1 MLPLAFQWSEFFQQL
16 VFGLALG
23 SVYGSLALALVLIH
37 RTTRVV
43 NFAQGEMAMFTTF
56 ICWSLITNHGLSFWP
71 AFFVTCLAAFA
82 IGVGVERVVI
92 RPFEHSSP
100 LALILVT
107 IALFVI
113 FNGLAAW
120 IWSPEQ
126 RAFVGPFSAKPFDV
140 AGVAISRQDIGVLVV
155 TLLTVL
161 VLWSFF
167 RFTKLGL
174 AMRAA
179 AIGPEASRLLG
190 VRVEWMYALG
200 WGLAAVLGAVCGMMV
215 APVVFLSP
223 AMMQA
228 VLIYAFAAAVL
239 GGIDSP
245 VGAVVGGLLLGV
257 GTTLLSAYVGFISSD
272 LDLPIAFAVLITVLL
287 FRPAGLFGRVVVRRV

>member
-1 MLPLAFQWSEFFQQL
+1 MSGFLQQL

-23 SVYGSLALALVLIH
+23 GVYGSLALALVLIY

-56 ICWSLITNHGLSFWP
+56 IAWSLIENHGFSFWP
-71 AFFVTCLAAFA
+71 AFFVTIGIAFML
-82 IGVGVERVVI
+82 GVGVERVVI
-92 RPFEHSSP
+92 RRFEHTSH
-100 LALILVT
+100 LTVILVT

-113 FNGLAAW
+113 FNGAAGW

-126 RAFVGPFSAKPFDV
+126 RAFLGPFSARPFDV
-140 AGVAISRQDIGVLVV
+140 GGIAIARQDVGVIVV
-155 TLLTVL
+155 TLLTV
-161 VLWSFF
+161 VLLWAFF

-179 AIGPEASRLLG
+179 AVGPGASRLLG
-190 VRVEWMYALG
+190 VRVGWMFAMG
-200 WGLAAVLGAVCGMMV
+200 WGFAAMLGAVSGMMV
-215 APVVFLSP
+215 APIVFLSP
-223 AMMQA
+223 TMMQA

-239 GGIDSP
+239 GGIESP

-257 GTTLLSAYVGFISSD
+257 GTTMLGAYVDFITAE
-272 LDLPIAFAVLITVLL
+272 LELPVAFVVLVLVLL
-287 FRPAGLFGRVVVRRV
+287 FRPAGLLGRVVVRRV